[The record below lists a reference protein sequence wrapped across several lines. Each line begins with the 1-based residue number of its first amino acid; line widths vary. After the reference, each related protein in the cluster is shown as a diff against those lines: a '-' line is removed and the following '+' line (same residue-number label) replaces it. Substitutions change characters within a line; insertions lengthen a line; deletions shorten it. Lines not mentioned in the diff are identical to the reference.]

1 MLRAILDIFR
11 SYFLT
16 SSSKAEISPRLA
28 DCTSSVS
35 GSEMQVVQSLKS
47 AVAVGTAIVCSMTA
61 PLRNAFV
68 THSADSLEVNWVRSI
83 RLEFLAQFKNVIV
96 YRTSAWI
103 VVIARYFMHQLVP
116 RVNALGVL
124 DEEFQYLELHC
135 RYSDKPV
142 ASVTF

>member
-1 MLRAILDIFR
+1 MLRAILNNFR

-35 GSEMQVVQSLKS
+35 GSEMRVVQSLKS

-61 PLRNAFV
+61 PLRNEFV

-83 RLEFLAQFKNVIV
+83 RLQFLAQFKNVIV

-103 VVIARYFMHQLVP
+103 VVIAPYFIQQLVP
-116 RVNALGVL
+116 RDNALGI
-124 DEEFQYLELHC
+124 
-135 RYSDKPV
+135 
-142 ASVTF
+142 